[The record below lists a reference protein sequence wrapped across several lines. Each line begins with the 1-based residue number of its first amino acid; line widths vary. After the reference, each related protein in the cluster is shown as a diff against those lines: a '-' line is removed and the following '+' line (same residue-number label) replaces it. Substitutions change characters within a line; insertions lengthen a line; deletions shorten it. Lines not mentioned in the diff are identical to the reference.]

1 MSDFDFGVAFQGV
14 QAQFGQKG
22 HEWLGSGDAATTA
35 GDIYVAIQAA
45 EESVIDYTDAK
56 TSTAFTNKTI
66 PAGFVIVGELEQI
79 NVDSGNVI
87 AYIGDFVK
95 GV

>member
-1 MSDFDFGVAFQGV
+1 MSDFNFGVAFQGV

-35 GDIYVAIQAA
+35 GDIYFAIVAA
-45 EESVIDYTDAK
+45 EDSQIDYTDAK
-56 TSTAFTNKTI
+56 TGTAFTNKSI
-66 PAGFVIVGELEQI
+66 PAGFAIYGELEQI